1 MFFGPGLAK
10 TSVFTQFSACYK
22 KYVFHAKGTKHCKLQ
37 CFGSALRVR
46 GGGGGGGSPQININC
61 LNNQVP
67 GLASLPFKLKLAPLE
82 LPFVQKTYLNRL
94 KKNNCRKLHPKGFK
108 KSKF

>member
-1 MFFGPGLAK
+1 M
-10 TSVFTQFSACYK
+10 V
-22 KYVFHAKGTKHCKLQ
+22 
-37 CFGSALRVR
+37 
-46 GGGGGGGSPQININC
+46 GGCPQININC

-82 LPFVQKTYLNRL
+82 LPFVQKTYLNRF

>member
-1 MFFGPGLAK
+1 MFFASRKPKTTVFMPLVTKITVCTMFFGPGLAK

-46 GGGGGGGSPQININC
+46 GGGGWWGGV
-61 LNNQVP
+61 L
-67 GLASLPFKLKLAPLE
+67 
-82 LPFVQKTYLNRL
+82 R
-94 KKNNCRKLHPKGFK
+94 
-108 KSKF
+108 